1 LRVISCDY
9 LPARDAE
16 ILRSIKTLREI
27 NAQPAAAFFK

>member
-16 ILRSIKTLREI
+16 IQRSIKTFSEI
-27 NAQPAAAFFK
+27 NGKPTAAFFK